1 MTTKSLL
8 LVISSAA
15 LLAADIFASVSAATV
30 EQAAVKSEIDVANA
44 TNSFIQVNEQQHRGD
59 RCSAEAFDAMDA
71 MVARI
76 MAFGPHG
83 RPFPLDQEQLA
94 QFCR

>member
-1 MTTKSLL
+1 MITKTLL
-8 LVISSAA
+8 LVISLA
-15 LLAADIFASVSAATV
+15 LADIALSATV
-30 EQAAVKSEIDVANA
+30 EQPAAKGEVDVANA
-44 TNSFIQVNEQQHRGD
+44 ANSIRAPEQRGD

-94 QFCR
+94 QFCK